1 MIGKLDVEED
11 VMDESV
17 IANRKAAAV
26 MKTVSGKLSDVIATL
41 GWDCYD
47 DVVVEIGGTVVSGI
61 HQGENYNKKWA
72 TPFGVRKYNK
82 DAFIII
88 SNQSRRDLT
97 GSKPM
102 DREHKPHHPYTPA
115 GEQDIVVNMDGG
127 VGGSWEVK
135 DE

>member
-1 MIGKLDVEED
+1 MTGKLDPEER
-11 VMDESV
+11 VLDES
-17 IANRKAAAV
+17 IFSTRKATAICNQGV
-26 MKTVSGKLSDVIATL
+26 TEKLREVIATL

-61 HQGENYNKKWA
+61 HQGENYNEKWA

-102 DREHKPHHPYTPA
+102 DREHTPHHL
-115 GEQDIVVNMDGG
+115 
-127 VGGSWEVK
+127 K
-135 DE
+135 DDTSKT

>member
-11 VMDESV
+11 VMDDDLPR
-17 IANRKAAAV
+17 ARKAAAV

-72 TPFGVRKYNK
+72 TPYGVRKYNK
-82 DAFIII
+82 DAFIVIK
-88 SNQSRRDLT
+88 NLSRTPFAPSQPNPELIGHHVKETRPGDQGHNGSDST
-97 GSKPM
+97 GQPES
-102 DREHKPHHPYTPA
+102 TT
-115 GEQDIVVNMDGG
+115 
-127 VGGSWEVK
+127 
-135 DE
+135 